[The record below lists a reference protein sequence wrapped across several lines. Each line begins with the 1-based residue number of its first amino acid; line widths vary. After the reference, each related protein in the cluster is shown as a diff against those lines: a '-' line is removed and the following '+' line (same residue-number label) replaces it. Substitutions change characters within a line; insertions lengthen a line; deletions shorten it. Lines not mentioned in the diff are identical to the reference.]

1 MKKIW
6 YILAVILI
14 IICLFHPT
22 SAAII
27 EVTESIQE
35 EEIEELQDT
44 NLKPILYRINFIKN
58 YDFET
63 LKKYNNQKEEIEQ
76 LEYFSD
82 TVKIKVTKEQKEKIE
97 NELLKFQPEIEM
109 LAKLVYREAR
119 GIKPDSHK
127 AAVIWCVLNRVD
139 NGNYGNSIREV
150 ITAKHQFAWVPE
162 TPVKEEFYNLCE
174 DVIIRWLLEKEGL
187 DNVGRVLPNDYLFF
201 AGRNGKNY
209 FRKSYRSKE
218 YWDWS
223 LEDPYIT
230 IAQEDNQWT
239 KTQLWYMCQKM

>member
-22 SAAII
+22 SAAVI

-44 NLKPILYRINFIKN
+44 NLKPILYHINFIKN

-63 LKKYNNQKEEIEQ
+63 LKKYNNQKEQ

-162 TPVKEEFYNLCE
+162 TPVKEEFYNLGE

-187 DNVGRVLPNDYLFF
+187 DNVGRVLANDYLFF

-209 FRKSYRSKE
+209 FRKSYRSNE
-218 YWDWS
+218 YWVGS

-239 KTQLWYMCQKM
+239 KTQLWYMYQKM

>member
-1 MKKIW
+1 
-6 YILAVILI
+6 
-14 IICLFHPT
+14 
-22 SAAII
+22 
-27 EVTESIQE
+27 
-35 EEIEELQDT
+35 
-44 NLKPILYRINFIKN
+44 
-58 YDFET
+58 
-63 LKKYNNQKEEIEQ
+63 
-76 LEYFSD
+76 
-82 TVKIKVTKEQKEKIE
+82 
-97 NELLKFQPEIEM
+97 M

-162 TPVKEEFYNLCE
+162 TPVKEEFYNLGE

-239 KTQLWYMCQKM
+239 KTQLWYTCQKM

>member
-6 YILAVILI
+6 YILTVILI

-22 SAAII
+22 SAAVI

-58 YDFET
+58 YDFKT
-63 LKKYNNQKEEIEQ
+63 LKKYNN
-76 LEYFSD
+76 
-82 TVKIKVTKEQKEKIE
+82 TKEQKEKIE

-127 AAVIWCVLNRVD
+127 AAVIWGVLNRVD

-162 TPVKEEFYNLCE
+162 TPVKEEFYNLGE

-230 IAQEDNQWT
+230 IAQADNQWT
-239 KTQLWYMCQKM
+239 QPSQE